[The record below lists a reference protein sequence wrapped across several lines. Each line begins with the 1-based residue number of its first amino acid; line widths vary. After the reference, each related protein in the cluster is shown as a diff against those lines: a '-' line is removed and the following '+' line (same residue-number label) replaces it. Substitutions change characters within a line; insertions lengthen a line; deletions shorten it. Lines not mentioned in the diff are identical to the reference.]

1 MWLLQKTTLMQK
13 QIKHLNSVVSYSIY
27 GSGKTVVLLHGFG
40 EDSTIW
46 KNVVLTLQ
54 NDYQIITIDIAGTG
68 ASSFLEKEN
77 VGMEDY
83 AELITTVIN
92 CEGLNNICLLGHSMG
107 GYIALAFAEKHPE
120 KLWGFGLVHST
131 ALADTAEKIEA
142 RKKSIDFIN
151 ENGTEAF
158 LKATTPNLF
167 YNQELGKDHIMA
179 IINQNKNTAP
189 KVLVQYYNAM
199 INRPD
204 RTQILKLLRIPLLFI
219 VGKNDKAVPF
229 ESSLPQTFMAQ
240 NTYLSVLGYSAH
252 MGMIEEACSFNSTI
266 ENYVAFAAIY

>member
-1 MWLLQKTTLMQK
+1 MWLSQKTTSMQK
-13 QIKHLNSVVSYSIY
+13 QIKHLNGVVSYAVY

-40 EDSTIW
+40 EDSSIW
-46 KNVVLTLQ
+46 INVVAKLQ
-54 NDYQIITIDIAGTG
+54 TSYQVITIDIAGTG

-83 AELITTVIN
+83 AELITTVIDN
-92 CEGLNNICLLGHSMG
+92 EGIDSICLLGHSMG
-107 GYIALAFAEKHPE
+107 GYIALAFAEKYPE

-131 ALADTAEKIEA
+131 ALADTDEKIDA
-142 RKKSIDFIN
+142 RKKSIGFIN

-167 YNQELGKDHIMA
+167 YNQELSKDDITV
-179 IINQNKNTAP
+179 IINQNKNTLA

-199 INRPD
+199 INRLE
-204 RTQILKLLRIPLLFI
+204 RTTVLKTLQIPILFV

-229 ESSLPQTFMAQ
+229 ESSIPQTFMAP
-240 NTYLSVLGYSAH
+240 NTYLSILNISAH
-252 MGMIEEACSFNSTI
+252 MGMLEQTESVNLILT
-266 ENYVAFAAIY
+266 NYVSFAAIY

>member
-1 MWLLQKTTLMQK
+1 MWLSQKTTSMQK
-13 QIKHLNSVVSYSIY
+13 QIKHLNGVVSYAVY

-40 EDSTIW
+40 EDSSIW
-46 KNVVLTLQ
+46 INVVAKLQ
-54 NDYQIITIDIAGTG
+54 TSYQVITIDIAGTG

-83 AELITTVIN
+83 AELITTVIDN
-92 CEGLNNICLLGHSMG
+92 EGIDSICLLGHSMG
-107 GYIALAFAEKHPE
+107 GYIALAFAEKYPE

-131 ALADTAEKIEA
+131 ALADTDEKIDA
-142 RKKSIDFIN
+142 RKKSIGFIN

-167 YNQELGKDHIMA
+167 YNQELSKDDITV
-179 IINQNKNTAP
+179 IINQNKNTLP

-199 INRPD
+199 INRLE
-204 RTQILKLLRIPLLFI
+204 RTTVLKTLQIPILFV

-229 ESSLPQTFMAQ
+229 ESSIPQTILAA
-240 NTYLSVLGYSAH
+240 NTYLSILSISAH
-252 MGMIEEACSFNSTI
+252 MGMQEQVKIFNKITINYLGFAC
-266 ENYVAFAAIY
+266 IY

>member
-1 MWLLQKTTLMQK
+1 MQK
-13 QIKHLNSVVSYSIY
+13 QIKHVNGLVSYAKY

-40 EDSTIW
+40 EDSIIW
-46 KNVVLTLQ
+46 KNAVTALQ
-54 NDYQIITIDIAGTG
+54 SNYQVITIDIAGTG

-83 AELITTVIN
+83 AELVSTVIN
-92 CEGLNNICLLGHSMG
+92 YEGIDNICLLGHSMG
-107 GYIALAFAEKHPE
+107 GYIALAFAEKYSE

-131 ALADTAEKIEA
+131 TFADTPEKIEA
-142 RKKSIDFIN
+142 RKKSIDFIF

-167 YNQELGKDHIMA
+167 YNQEFRKDDITA

-189 KVLVQYYNAM
+189 KVLIQYYNAM
-199 INRPD
+199 IKRPE
-204 RTQILKLLRIPLLFI
+204 RTQILKSLQIPVLFI

-229 ESSLPQTFMAQ
+229 ESSLPQTFMAP
-240 NTYLSVLGYSAH
+240 NTYLKVWGHSAH
-252 MGMIEEACSFNSTI
+252 MGMVEDVNGFNEAVR
-266 ENYVAFAAIY
+266 NYVLFAGIY

>member
-1 MWLLQKTTLMQK
+1 MQK
-13 QIKHLNSVVSYSIY
+13 QIKHLDGVVSYTIY

-46 KNVVLTLQ
+46 KNVVVTLQ

-77 VGMEDY
+77 VGIEDY
-83 AELITTVIN
+83 AELIATVIN
-92 CEGLNNICLLGHSMG
+92 YEGLSNICLLGHSMG
-107 GYIALAFAEKHPE
+107 GYIALAFAEKYPE

-131 ALADTAEKIEA
+131 ALADTTEKIEA

-158 LKATTPNLF
+158 LKTTTPNLF
-167 YNQELGKDHIMA
+167 YNPDLSKDDITT

-189 KVLVQYYNAM
+189 KVLVQYYNGM

-204 RTQILKLLRIPLLFI
+204 RTKVLKLLTVPLLFI

-229 ESSLPQTFMAQ
+229 ESSLPQTFIAQ
-240 NTYLSVLGYSAH
+240 NTYLCILTESAH
-252 MGMIEEACSFNSTI
+252 MGMLEQLKDFNSKLKSFI
-266 ENYVAFAAIY
+266 AFASIY